1 MKGFTRKIYLI
12 LKNEILFLMKILKY
26 FYQTKR
32 PYEAK
37 GGKLK
42 I

>member
-1 MKGFTRKIYLI
+1 MKGFTKRKYLI
-12 LKNEILFLMKILKY
+12 NISEILILMKILKY

-37 GGKLK
+37 DIK
-42 I
+42 